1 MNTDVLIKPESQG
14 HSKRA
19 QWVLCCSSFI
29 FSVFPI
35 YRNFIIEPIKIP
47 RLKQIAGGHAAPW
60 IVSDLQQMYF
70 IFLTCFVSVTLQVI
84 KLVSGLKVMK
94 FSLLQ
99 FTFFSL
105 VFLCFFF
112 PSIAFFLCKSKY
124 FFFLIDEQMLCLFL
138 SARYHYD
145 VEHHIILS

>member
-84 KLVSGLKVMK
+84 QLASGLEVMK

-105 VFLCFFF
+105 VFLCFFS
-112 PSIAFFLCKSKY
+112 PLQLFFSVSPNI
-124 FFFLIDEQMLCLFL
+124 FFLIDEQILCLFL
-138 SARYHYD
+138 SASHYD